1 MMAPKKRKRQ
11 SIRENAA
18 NAVAGAAASAAASAG
33 KTPSQLATWMER
45 VFLLCES
52 ACAESD
58 ASLSCSWQ
66 FKFLWFVVCEILMR
80 LFLMF
85 LSVEIPMKKNSS
97 ASWSLGGISAR
108 KWPSMRWCCSRAT
121 WNAILVACWTLDWS
135 ILLVSAEI
143 MGQIW
148 GNMAPRTS
156 GTSGPKSFPSHQ
168 LLLMYLCKHEG
179 ARTYN
184 FLWY

>member
-1 MMAPKKRKRQ
+1 MAPKKRKRQ
-11 SIRENAA
+11 SIRDNAA

-33 KTPSQLATWMER
+33 KTPSQLAIWMER

-85 LSVEIPMKKNSS
+85 LSVEIPMKKKELQCFMVSWGHFSPQVAQHAMMLFEGDLERHSGGMLDLGLVNSMS
-97 ASWSLGGISAR
+97 QCGDYGADMR
-108 KWPSMRWCCSRAT
+108 K
-121 WNAILVACWTLDWS
+121 
-135 ILLVSAEI
+135 
-143 MGQIW
+143 
-148 GNMAPRTS
+148 
-156 GTSGPKSFPSHQ
+156 H
-168 LLLMYLCKHEG
+168 G
-179 ARTYN
+179 AREFWNIWSKKLHIAPTP
-184 FLWY
+184 FDVPLQTRGREDL

>member
-1 MMAPKKRKRQ
+1 MNLNFFFFIYETKSGFVVYAFPFSTQVVLLHLEIMAPKKRKRQ
-11 SIRENAA
+11 STREHGA
-18 NAVAGAAASAAASAG
+18 NAMAAASAG
-33 KTPSQLATWMER
+33 KTSSQLATWMER

-108 KWPSMRWCCSRAT
+108 KWPSMR
-121 WNAILVACWTLDWS
+121 
-135 ILLVSAEI
+135 
-143 MGQIW
+143 
-148 GNMAPRTS
+148 
-156 GTSGPKSFPSHQ
+156 
-168 LLLMYLCKHEG
+168 
-179 ARTYN
+179 
-184 FLWY
+184 

>member
-18 NAVAGAAASAAASAG
+18 NAVAGAAASAA

-148 GNMAPRTS
+148 RNMALGNS

>member
-11 SIRENAA
+11 STRENAA

-33 KTPSQLATWMER
+33 KTPSQLAIWMER

-108 KWPSMRWCCSRAT
+108 KWPSMR
-121 WNAILVACWTLDWS
+121 
-135 ILLVSAEI
+135 
-143 MGQIW
+143 
-148 GNMAPRTS
+148 
-156 GTSGPKSFPSHQ
+156 
-168 LLLMYLCKHEG
+168 
-179 ARTYN
+179 
-184 FLWY
+184 

>member
-1 MMAPKKRKRQ
+1 MGTCASSEATLPPVEAT
-11 SIRENAA
+11 ENNEGALTTMEDAA
-18 NAVAGAAASAAASAG
+18 GALGDAVAGAAASVG
-33 KTPSQLATWMER
+33 KTPSRLATWMER

-80 LFLMF
+80 LCLMF

-108 KWPSMRWCCSRAT
+108 RWPSMR
-121 WNAILVACWTLDWS
+121 
-135 ILLVSAEI
+135 
-143 MGQIW
+143 
-148 GNMAPRTS
+148 
-156 GTSGPKSFPSHQ
+156 
-168 LLLMYLCKHEG
+168 
-179 ARTYN
+179 
-184 FLWY
+184 